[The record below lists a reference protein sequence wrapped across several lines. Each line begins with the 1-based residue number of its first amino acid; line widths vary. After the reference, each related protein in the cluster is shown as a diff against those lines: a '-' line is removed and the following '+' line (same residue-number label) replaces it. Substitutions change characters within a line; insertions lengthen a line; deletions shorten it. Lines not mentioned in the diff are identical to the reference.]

1 MKLVLIGLL
10 TIILGGLLAV
20 ASFVGWLVVYLGTYF
35 LLLSVLIGILNNID
49 KKVEKKGDI

>member
-20 ASFVGWLVVYLGTYF
+20 ASFVGWLVIYLGTYF
-35 LLLSVLIGILNNID
+35 LLLSVLTGILNNFD
-49 KKVEKKGDI
+49 KKVEEKGDV